1 MIPICI
7 YQERLKL
14 SVGDLSRLRS
24 SSEAEGHLLQLND
37 TLVDVYLQ
45 RLTQ

>member
-7 YQERLKL
+7 YQERLEL
-14 SVGDLSRLRS
+14 RVGDLSRLRS
-24 SSEAEGHLLQLND
+24 SSEAEGRLLQLND

-45 RLTQ
+45 LLTQ